1 MKKSSSEY
9 KQAIE
14 TLREKHSDKIETIF
28 LEMYGIVSGTGNDD
42 KDRVNAAKVCASL
55 LGISRPATEKAPDK
69 PPVPISRK
77 NMQVPELP
85 PELEERLKN
94 I

>member
-1 MKKSSSEY
+1 
-9 KQAIE
+9 
-14 TLREKHSDKIETIF
+14 
-28 LEMYGIVSGTGNDD
+28 
-42 KDRVNAAKVCASL
+42 VNAAKVCASL

>member
-1 MKKSSSEY
+1 MKKS
-9 KQAIE
+9 IE
-14 TLREKHSDKIETIF
+14 ELREKHSDKIEEIF
-28 LEMYGIVSGTGNDD
+28 LRMYGIVKDD
-42 KDRVNAAKVCASL
+42 KAPQRDAVNAAKVCASL